1 MENLWPNNFQLWK
14 PHVSQNHVQLPHH
27 AINLSSICH
36 QYHLFYVTMRSS
48 PCFFWTAQLSGLRD
62 TASWCGFPVHA
73 APWCPLFP
81 HVPHGFSLDFSSMIC
96 TCSAVPSGWKTFSPK
111 SDSPANPPIRTEEF
125 GSIAWHICFYNILS
139 SSFIIIHPSFI
150 IFHQHQN
157 MFLPEPNRVS
167 CVLEMQP
174 SANYWDASASLAAV
188 PGQG

>member
-1 MENLWPNNFQLWK
+1 
-14 PHVSQNHVQLPHH
+14 
-27 AINLSSICH
+27 
-36 QYHLFYVTMRSS
+36 MRSS

-125 GSIAWHICFYNILS
+125 GSIAWHTCFYNILS

-150 IFHQHQN
+150 IFHQNQN
-157 MFLPEPNRVS
+157 MFLPQPNRVS
-167 CVLEMQP
+167 RVLEMHSLRQVALMAWP
-174 SANYWDASASLAAV
+174 LLQWTMDYYWIIVGWILDHYFMIIF
-188 PGQG
+188 